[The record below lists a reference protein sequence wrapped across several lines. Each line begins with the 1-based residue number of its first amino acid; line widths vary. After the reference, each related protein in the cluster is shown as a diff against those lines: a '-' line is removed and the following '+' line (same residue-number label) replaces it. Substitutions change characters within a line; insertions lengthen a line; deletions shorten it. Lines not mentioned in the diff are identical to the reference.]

1 MQPDIFIGTDIVEVS
16 RIRDMIDVHPER
28 FLLRTFTEQEK
39 SYCLGKSDPAV
50 HYSGRF
56 AGKEAIKKALM
67 TSGISEP
74 ISWVDME
81 IVADQN
87 GAPIV
92 NLHGN
97 IFENLDCKVS
107 ISHTQ
112 DTAIATAVI
121 IK

>member
-28 FLLRTFTEQEK
+28 FLLRTFTEQEQ

>member
-1 MQPDIFIGTDIVEVS
+1 MQPDIFIGTDIVDVS
-16 RIRDMIDVHPER
+16 RIRDLIDIHPER
-28 FLLRTFTEQEK
+28 FLKRTFTEPEQ
-39 SYCLGKSDPAV
+39 SYCVGKSDPAV

-56 AGKEAIKKALM
+56 AAKEAIKKALM
-67 TSGISEP
+67 TSGITDP
-74 ISWVDME
+74 ISWVDLE
-81 IVADQN
+81 IVSDHN

-97 IFENLDCKVS
+97 LFSNLDCKVS
-107 ISHTQ
+107 ISHTL

>member
-1 MQPDIFIGTDIVEVS
+1 MQPDIFIGTDIVDVS
-16 RIRDMIDVHPER
+16 RIRQLIDDHSDRFIER
-28 FLLRTFTEQEK
+28 TYTDKEQ
-39 SYCLGKSDPAV
+39 SYCAGKSDPAV

-56 AGKEAIKKALM
+56 AAKEAIKKALM
-67 TSGISEP
+67 TSGITDP
-74 ISWVDME
+74 ISWVEME
-81 IVADQN
+81 IVPDHN

-97 IFENLDCKVS
+97 LFANLDCKVS

-112 DTAIATAVI
+112 DTAISTAVI